1 MAGCLQPNCM
11 LCARCTSMCHAYIIV
26 CQDAEG
32 DAATEGGGEGAAMA
46 ISVVGQIYG
55 RIGSGEVGLRG
66 S

>member
-1 MAGCLQPNCM
+1 
-11 LCARCTSMCHAYIIV
+11 MCHAYIIV

-32 DAATEGGGEGAAMA
+32 DAATKGGGEGAAMA
-46 ISVVGQIYG
+46 ISVAGQIYG